1 MNIKKYQ
8 SIVEILLISIG
19 AYSIHKLVFF
29 LNDDNPKFQNFH
41 FPIEF
46 IYAFFCLCSIVI
58 LLILITVKSQN
69 IDSVGSVFILATC
82 IKIAVSYAVLSPI
95 LHSGNLNMKVERIDF
110 FIIFILFLT
119 IETVVTIR
127 ILNKKQ

>member
-1 MNIKKYQ
+1 MYLKKYQ
-8 SIVEILLISIG
+8 SILEILLISIV
-19 AYSIHKLVFF
+19 AYSIHKLFFF
-29 LNDDNPKFQNFH
+29 LNENNLNYQNFH

-58 LLILITVKSQN
+58 LLILIKVKSKS
-69 IDSVGSVFILATC
+69 IDNVGKVFLLTTC
-82 IKIAVSYAVLSPI
+82 IKMVVSYAVLSPI
-95 LHSGNLNMKVERIDF
+95 LHSGNLNMRVERTNF

-127 ILNKKQ
+127 ILNNKQ

>member
-1 MNIKKYQ
+1 MNLKKYQ
-8 SIVEILLISIG
+8 SILEILVISILS
-19 AYSIHKLVFF
+19 YSIHKLVFL
-29 LNDDNPKFQNFH
+29 LNDKNPKFQNFH

-82 IKIAVSYAVLSPI
+82 IKIAVSYIVLSPI
-95 LHSGNLNMKVERIDF
+95 IHSGNLNMKVERIDF

>member
-1 MNIKKYQ
+1 MYLKKYQ
-8 SIVEILLISIG
+8 PILEILVISFV

-29 LNDDNPKFQNFH
+29 LNDINLKVENFH

-46 IYAFFCLCSIVI
+46 IYAFFCLCSIII
-58 LLILITVKSQN
+58 LWILITVKSKN
-69 IDSVGSVFILATC
+69 IDNVGSVFILATG
-82 IKIAVSYAVLSPI
+82 IKIPVSYTVLSPI
-95 LHSGNLNMKVERIDF
+95 IHSGNLNMKVERIDF

-127 ILNKKQ
+127 ILNNKQ